1 MRRLAQA
8 RGFTIV
14 ETLIVL
20 AVTTAMFI
28 VAITAF
34 SGQQERTRFSQ
45 ATRDIT
51 SKVTDV
57 ANDVSAGYF
66 ADTSEWTCTQRPT
79 DSPLIDRGAV
89 ASGQGKN
96 QDCIF
101 LGKALQFGPNDE
113 DCAANC
119 STMRIATVV
128 GHRTVTTATGTRDV
142 ETLAEARPGAAPVGS
157 PYDEEYILPYGLGV
171 YRILDEGNVATGGI
185 AFITSLGASDSSNNP
200 IAGSQTVGLFKIG
213 GSLGASTDSFDTNG
227 VKALRESARISKATL
242 CLRSDTTGG
251 RKAAL
256 VLNEQATGI
265 NTNLIIDNVPVGC
278 G

>member
-20 AVTTAMFI
+20 AVTAAMFI
-28 VAITAF
+28 VAVTAF

-66 ADTSEWTCTQRPT
+66 ADTDEWTCTQRPT
-79 DSPLIDRGAV
+79 DSPLIDRGA
-89 ASGQGKN
+89 ASSGQGKN

-101 LGKALQFGPNDE
+101 LGKALQFGPNDN
-113 DCAANC
+113 DCESSC
-119 STMRIATVV
+119 STMRIATIV
-128 GHRTVTTATGTRDV
+128 GHRTTTAATGTRDT

-157 PYDEEYILPYGLGV
+157 PYDENYVLPYGLGV
-171 YRILDEGNVATGGI
+171 YRILDDNDQPTGGV

-200 IAGSQTVGLFKIG
+200 IAGSQTVGLYEIDV
-213 GSLGASTDSFDTNG
+213 SLGISTDTFDTAG
-227 VKALRESARISKATL
+227 VKALRENASISKATL
-242 CLRSDTTGG
+242 CLSNGGLTG

-256 VLNEQATGI
+256 VLTEQATGI
-265 NTNLIIDNVPVGC
+265 NTNLIVDNVPAGC
-278 G
+278 A